1 MDRPDP
7 DELLDKLQREE
18 EKKQRGKLKVFFGA
32 SAGVG
37 KTFAMLQA
45 ARRCRDEGIDVAV
58 GVAET
63 HGRKETVALLDGLP
77 AIPAAR
83 HSYRGKVLAEF
94 DLDAAL
100 VRKPRLILVDEL
112 AHSNVSGARHLK
124 RWQDL
129 ESLNDVVGQI
139 TGIRVWETVPDR
151 IFDLADEVTLVDLPA
166 DELLGRLREG
176 KVYLPQQAE
185 HAVRNFFRK
194 GNLIALRELA
204 LRRTADRVDAQ
215 MREYRADQSIERIWQ
230 ARERIIACVGP
241 GPESA
246 TLVRAAARLAASLK
260 ADWLAVYVET
270 PKLQRL
276 SDTVRKRTLDALK
289 LAAELGAETVTL
301 DGPDAART
309 LLAYARMRNVP
320 RLVAGVPRTRRRFA
334 ESVGERL
341 LQSATDI
348 DVTLVGT
355 GSTGARRGARSD
367 VLSFA
372 SSFGDERRS
381 KPRGYAYAVA
391 ISAGI
396 TVLATE
402 LLHRI
407 DLANLAMLYL
417 LGVIF
422 AAAKLGHGPGVLI
435 SFLSVAAFDFFFVS
449 PRMSLSVSDTQYLLT
464 FAVMLLTSL
473 TISHLTSSLRGQAR
487 IATLR
492 ERRTSAMYAM
502 TRELGAALTTGQII
516 EIGMRH
522 VAEVFQARVAILLP
536 DSADQVRQ
544 KVEEPNPAILL
555 WAPALDTDIAQWV
568 HDQQKPAGHG
578 TDTLPAAE
586 ALYLPL
592 KAPMRT
598 RGVLALVAS
607 RFEDLAVPE
616 QRRMIDTF
624 AAQIALAL
632 ERMHYVEIAQ
642 DALVSME
649 SERLR
654 NSLLS
659 AISHD
664 LRTPLTAI
672 VGFASML
679 AGQQHGGLA
688 PPRPQAERD
697 LIEAIHEEALRMT
710 RLVTNL
716 LDMARLQAGA
726 VRLNRQWLMLEE
738 VVGAALAACR
748 RILSSHP
755 VHVHVPAELPLMRL
769 DPVLMEHLFA
779 NLFENAAKYTPAGAP
794 LSIDARVL
802 ENGGHRSVKVA
813 LEDSGPGLPPGMEAR
828 VFDKFTRGEKE
839 SAKPGIGLGLAI
851 CRAIVDAHDG
861 GIGAENRLDG
871 QGRVLGARFWFMLP
885 ADETP
890 PADEPLESDPDAA
903 EPNVTIVLIE
913 DEKQI
918 RRFVRTSLQAQ
929 GMTVFDAESGR
940 QGLVEVATRKAD
952 LAIVDL
958 GLPDTDG
965 LDVIREL
972 RGWTDLPIIVLSA
985 RSQEEQKVAALDA
998 GADDYLS
1005 KPFGVSELLARIR
1018 AQLRRRNRG
1027 GQEDTPRVRFG
1038 GIVVDL
1044 TARRVTR
1051 DSEVVHLTPIE
1062 YRLLVT
1068 LVRHAGRVLTHRQ
1081 LLRDVWG
1088 PSHVESHHYL
1098 RIYMG
1103 HLRQKLERDPAQPE
1117 HIVTETGVG
1126 YRLADVQ

>member
-1 MDRPDP
+1 MERPDP

-18 EKKQRGKLKVFFGA
+18 EKKQRGKLKIFFGA

-45 ARRCRDEGIDVAV
+45 ARRCRDEGVDVVV

-63 HGRKETVALLDGLP
+63 HGRRETVALLDGMP
-77 AIPAAR
+77 SIPAAR
-83 HSYRGKVLAEF
+83 YPYRGKVLPEF
-94 DLDAAL
+94 DLNAAL
-100 VRKPRLILVDEL
+100 ARRPQLILVDEL
-112 AHSNVSGARHLK
+112 AHSNVPGARHLK
-124 RWQDL
+124 RWQDVQELLDAGIDVYTTLNVQHL

-166 DELLGRLREG
+166 DELLARLRDG

-185 HAVRNFFRK
+185 HAVRHFFRK

-215 MREYRADQSIERIWQ
+215 MREYRADQSIERVWH

-241 GPESA
+241 GSESA

-276 SDTVRKRTLDALK
+276 PDTVRKRTLDALK

-309 LLAYARMRNVP
+309 LLAYARMRNVS
-320 RLVAGVPRTRRRFA
+320 RLVAGVPRTRRWLA
-334 ESVGERL
+334 PSVGERL
-341 LQSATDI
+341 LQLASDI
-348 DVTLVGT
+348 DVTLVGA
-355 GSTGARRGARSD
+355 GRAHEQRGARGD
-367 VLSFA
+367 VRSFA
-372 SSFGDERRS
+372 SSLGDEHRS
-381 KPRGYAYAVA
+381 KLRHYAYAAA

-396 TVLATE
+396 TVVATE

-422 AAAKLGHGPGVLI
+422 AAARLGRGPGVLM
-435 SFLSVAAFDFFFVS
+435 SFLSVASFDFFFVP
-449 PRMSLSVSDTQYLLT
+449 PRISLSVSDTQYLLT

-473 TISHLTSSLRGQAR
+473 TISHLTSSLRRQAR

-502 TRELGAALTTGQII
+502 TRELGAALATGQII

-522 VAEVFQARVAILLP
+522 VAEVFQAHVSILLP
-536 DSADQVRQ
+536 DSNDKVRQ
-544 KVEEPNPAILL
+544 KVEEPDPAIMLQP
-555 WAPALDTDIAQWV
+555 PALDTDIAQWV
-568 HDQQKPAGHG
+568 YDQQKPAGHG
-578 TDTLPAAE
+578 TDTLPAAD

-598 RGVLALVAS
+598 RGVLALVAA

-632 ERMHYVEIAQ
+632 ERVHYVEIAQ

-679 AGQQHGGLA
+679 AEPQDGGA
-688 PPRPQAERD
+688 PPRPQAEHD

-738 VVGAALAACR
+738 MVGAALAACR
-748 RILSSHP
+748 RSLAAHP
-755 VHVHVPAELPLMRL
+755 VHTRVPAELPLLRL

-794 LSIDARVL
+794 LSIDAGVVEDGAR
-802 ENGGHRSVKVA
+802 RYVKVA
-813 LEDSGPGLPPGMEAR
+813 VEDSGPGLPPGMEAR

-851 CRAIVDAHDG
+851 CRAIVDAHG
-861 GIGAENRLDG
+861 GRIGAENRVDA

-885 ADETP
+885 ADEVP
-890 PADEPLESDPDAA
+890 PGGGEALEQDADAA
-903 EPNVTIVLIE
+903 RSGHAV
-913 DEKQI
+913 DEI
-918 RRFVRTSLQAQ
+918 
-929 GMTVFDAESGR
+929 
-940 QGLVEVATRKAD
+940 
-952 LAIVDL
+952 
-958 GLPDTDG
+958 
-965 LDVIREL
+965 
-972 RGWTDLPIIVLSA
+972 
-985 RSQEEQKVAALDA
+985 
-998 GADDYLS
+998 
-1005 KPFGVSELLARIR
+1005 
-1018 AQLRRRNRG
+1018 
-1027 GQEDTPRVRFG
+1027 TPK
-1038 GIVVDL
+1038 
-1044 TARRVTR
+1044 
-1051 DSEVVHLTPIE
+1051 S
-1062 YRLLVT
+1062 
-1068 LVRHAGRVLTHRQ
+1068 
-1081 LLRDVWG
+1081 
-1088 PSHVESHHYL
+1088 
-1098 RIYMG
+1098 
-1103 HLRQKLERDPAQPE
+1103 
-1117 HIVTETGVG
+1117 
-1126 YRLADVQ
+1126 